1 MKGFIIVESHYGIL
15 FHDDFIYVLDMSIS
29 SVDYYGIRVSNDKLD
44 ELVDALCQINTG
56 IVSEVI
62 VYDSAPIM
70 TKWNN
75 FHADILISKSNNM
88 FSIQIGRQSNN
99 NNFYGYGGIIIECKV
114 LPKLIQALKGVVI
127 NGALNAEHFIQSDY
141 DSDNDLM
148 YWIIVLK
155 FDDCVVVLSVNS
167 SNSVYGISIPMYK
180 ISAISKKIIK
190 KYNTHIEA
198 ILQGVNP
205 NTDFSLVTAN
215 GRGVVPLP
223 SADSALFVAQ
233 TLIDIKD
240 SQQP

>member
-15 FHDDFIYVLDMSIS
+15 YHDDFICIFDMSIS
-29 SVDYYGIRVSNDKLD
+29 SDYYYGIRVSNNKLD
-44 ELVDALCQINTG
+44 ELVDALCQINIG

-62 VYDSAPIM
+62 VYNSAPIM

-88 FSIQIGRQSNN
+88 FSIQRGRQSINDI
-99 NNFYGYGGIIIECKV
+99 FYGYGGIIIECKV
-114 LPKLIQALKGVVI
+114 LPKLIQALKGVVTD
-127 NGALNAEHFIQSDY
+127 GAFYAEHFIQSDY
-141 DSDNDLM
+141 DSDNGLM

-155 FDDCVVVLSVNS
+155 FDDCVVVLSVDS
-167 SNSVYGISIPMYK
+167 SNSVYGISIPMSK
-180 ISAISKKIIK
+180 ISAISKKLIK
-190 KYNTHIEA
+190 RYDTHIKA
-198 ILQGVNP
+198 ILQGFNP

-223 SADSALFVAQ
+223 SADSAMFVAQ

-240 SQQP
+240 PQGP

>member
-1 MKGFIIVESHYGIL
+1 MKCFKIVEFHYAVL
-15 FHDDFIYVLDMSIS
+15 HHDDFICILKMHLGS
-29 SVDYYGIRVSNDKLD
+29 GQFLCIRVSNDKLD
-44 ELVDALCQINTG
+44 ELVGALSQINSG
-56 IVSEVI
+56 KVAIVSEG
-62 VYDSAPIM
+62 SPIS
-70 TKWNN
+70 KSGNN
-75 FHADILISKSNNM
+75 YNADILISRPDNSLYIESACKSGNDYN
-88 FSIQIGRQSNN
+88 FECGGFVIG
-99 NNFYGYGGIIIECKV
+99 CKV
-114 LPKLIQALKGVVI
+114 LPDLIQALNGVVS
-127 NGALNAEHFIQSDY
+127 NGIFEAEHFIQPDY

-198 ILQGVNP
+198 ILQGGNP